1 MMAKILPLF
10 RRETM
15 AKTNR
20 PLVPRPS
27 LRLHRVGRSV
37 GRSVGGGGGWG
48 MGAGAGAS
56 AGAGR
61 EYRAEF
67 VAEL

>member
-1 MMAKILPLF
+1 
-10 RRETM
+10 M

-37 GRSVGGGGGWG
+37 GRSVGRWRWLGH
-48 MGAGAGAS
+48 
-56 AGAGR
+56 GR
-61 EYRAEF
+61 RRWC
-67 VAEL
+67 